1 MAMANNITDIERL
14 NYYEGEFLGALDF
27 QAEQEYHRDMRR
39 RHNVGQHTWGIVSGL
54 DLVLIPNGLTAA
66 NGPAVDIYIQP
77 GMAID
82 GFGREIVVLNKTQLT
97 QDLFAPYA
105 NVNIP
110 GSQTM
115 YLWISYAQLMLRP
128 PTDACT
134 QINQPNAFGRVQ
146 EAFALTAT
154 KDVTGPTN
162 DLIVVDGRS
171 LPAPVAPGSPSPPPP
186 LPGDIVVPNDD
197 SIPYQEF
204 STDEASVNWYIPIG
218 QVSWDPSTGLFENR
232 ADLAVNGRQYAGN
245 VTAAVLSPSSSLT
258 IQNRFAP
265 NHLPNSPGAPNG
277 QFYGGVAVEVVGS
290 LQVDR
295 LLEAKLNVLIDGTP
309 DPANNKLSPL
319 TINASSADQSFIQFR
334 DSSGPLFSIWETP
347 ATAGPPQIPAGLN
360 FGETDSTGKPNT
372 SDLLI
377 QGGNVGIDPGNRN
390 SGSSLAPGLSF
401 GSKPNGPPTEGI
413 ASNQS
418 GGGPN
423 AFGLDFYSAGAPRLS
438 IANGGNVGIG
448 IQAPAASLDVRGQ
461 AIFKGALSINNAGFS
476 GVGSLNDARAAITFG
491 ATDTA
496 SAFYFGTYDGNTS
509 RATTILGLYSYQLGN
524 WIQYWTPDG
533 KVGLGTPAPVASL
546 DVRGQASFQGALSI
560 NRAGVSGVGSLN
572 DVRAAITFGATD
584 TPSAFYFGTY
594 DGNTSRATTI
604 LGLYSYQ
611 LGNWIQYWTPDGKVG
626 IGTSPSATLDV
637 NGSVG
642 GKETTTGWVLGKGAW
657 APDNWLRLTTTE
669 AGGTYHDFAVNSF
682 WAAGSQ
688 RFDLAEVTPANETDQ
703 LEQGDVVVIDRTCGM
718 QVTRSNKPFDTSVY
732 GVVSSYEQAS
742 MVIGGFG
749 GPEAV
754 KADNSKLPIALVG
767 RAKAKVTAENGQIE
781 VGDLLTTS
789 STPGHLMRCGS
800 SRCIGSIVGKAL
812 ESLSE
817 DVGMIT
823 IRVSLS

>member
-39 RHNVGQHTWGIVSGL
+39 RHNVGQHTWGIVSGV

-66 NGPAVDIYIQP
+66 NGPAVDIYVQP
-77 GMAID
+77 GIAID

-115 YLWISYAQLMLRP
+115 YLWISYAQLMLQP

-154 KDVTGPTN
+154 KDITGPTN
-162 DLIVVDGRS
+162 DLIVVDGKS
-171 LPAPVAPGSPSPPPP
+171 LPAPVAPGSPPPPPP
-186 LPGDIVVPNDD
+186 LSGDIVVPNDD

-204 STDEASVNWYIPIG
+204 ATDDATVNWYIPIG

-258 IQNRFAP
+258 IQDRFAP
-265 NHLPNSPGAPNG
+265 NPLPNNPGATNG

-347 ATAGPPQIPAGLN
+347 AKAGPPKTPAGLN
-360 FGETDSTGKPNT
+360 FGEADSTGKPNR

-377 QGGNVGIDPGNRN
+377 QGGNVGIDPGNHN
-390 SGSSLAPGLSF
+390 SGSGLTPGLSF
-401 GSKPNGPPTEGI
+401 GSRLNGPPTEGI

-423 AFGLDFYSAGAPRLS
+423 AFGLDFYTAVGTPRLS
-438 IANGGNVGIG
+438 ITNGGNVGIG

-476 GVGSLNDARAAITFG
+476 GVGSLND
-491 ATDTA
+491 
-496 SAFYFGTYDGNTS
+496 
-509 RATTILGLYSYQLGN
+509 
-524 WIQYWTPDG
+524 
-533 KVGLGTPAPVASL
+533 
-546 DVRGQASFQGALSI
+546 
-560 NRAGVSGVGSLN
+560 
-572 DVRAAITFGATD
+572 VRAAITFGATD
-584 TPSAFYFGTY
+584 TPSAFYVGTY

-626 IGTSPSATLDV
+626 IGTSPAATLDV

-642 GKETTTGWVLGKGAW
+642 GKETNTGWVLGKGAW
-657 APDNWLRLTTTE
+657 GPDNWLRLTTTE

-718 QVTRSNKPFDTSVY
+718 QVTRSTKPFDTSVY
-732 GVVSSYEQAS
+732 GVVSSYDQAS

-754 KADNSKLPIALVG
+754 KGDNGKLPIALVG
-767 RAKAKVTAENGQIE
+767 RAKAKVTAENGPIE

-817 DVGMIT
+817 AVGMIT